1 MGSELTIEFDQSDI
15 FDPYKAGSQCFEW
28 TVRPDQPDIPFSGDR
43 AGRGKRVGSERFGR
57 VGQWLANLTSLSLK
71 IPYGNG
77 CTLDL
82 SALSGLPNL
91 KTLEL
96 SGSDCYIKDV
106 NFLSGLHNLTALIMP
121 YDRGA
126 RVGID
131 CMDIS
136 ALSGLS
142 ALETLELSFRF
153 SEETREQLEQQGREY
168 DISAL
173 SGLTSLKE
181 LKLNGY
187 SSIYMDLNHLANLT
201 NLVTLGVNEISTV
214 YGDGLQVNH
223 YGMDFSGLSGL
234 KNLNK
239 LVLDN
244 VSINQVASIPALENL
259 STLEIQYIHDM
270 EYGERDWQKQVC
282 CICRRMR
289 YMGLE

>member
-1 MGSELTIEFDQSDI
+1 M
-15 FDPYKAGSQCFEW
+15 
-28 TVRPDQPDIPFSGDR
+28 
-43 AGRGKRVGSERFGR
+43 
-57 VGQWLANLTSLSLK
+57 
-71 IPYGNG
+71 
-77 CTLDL
+77 
-82 SALSGLPNL
+82 
-91 KTLEL
+91 
-96 SGSDCYIKDV
+96 
-106 NFLSGLHNLTALIMP
+106 
-121 YDRGA
+121 
-126 RVGID
+126 GID

-201 NLVTLGVNEISTV
+201 NLVTLEVNEISTV

-259 STLEIQYIHDM
+259 STLEIQYNTGYWGHTLPLWF
-270 EYGERDWQKQVC
+270 ERHSICVLSAQSDKPGSQRRVC
-282 CICRRMR
+282 
-289 YMGLE
+289 L